1 MKTLN
6 KENQKQIKVYAINDM
21 NQFNIPTYLLEAYN
35 QRRKEDTIMNGNS

>member
-6 KENQKQIKVYAINDM
+6 KKELKRIKVYAVNDM

-35 QRRKEDTIMNGNS
+35 QRRKEDAIING

>member
-21 NQFNIPTYLLEAYN
+21 NKLNIPTYLLGAYN
-35 QRRKEDTIMNGNS
+35 QRRKEDAIMNR